1 MAMKIK
7 RHNSAV
13 RFTHWVTALSIFALL
28 FSGFGQMP
36 IYKRYFVDQLPGLG
50 WSSNFYIT
58 LNIHYVAAFILIFVS
73 FYYVAYLLTSKN
85 LDILPR
91 RGDFKESVQIFASM
105 VGLAKEPENDK
116 YLAEQRLAFSVTALS
131 VFFLIVTG
139 SLKVW
144 KNFPGVYLAPETVF
158 WLAQIHNLFTVILF
172 LSIIVHL
179 LAFLIKANRPL
190 VPSMFTGKIDMEYVR
205 KRHSKWWEKLN
216 SEVKDEAEEG
226 EAR

>member
-1 MAMKIK
+1 MVMKKIK
-7 RHNSAV
+7 RHNLAV
-13 RFTHWVTALSIFALL
+13 RFTHWVTALSIFVLL

-91 RGDFKESVQIFASM
+91 RGDLKESIQIFASM

-144 KNFPGVYLAPETVF
+144 KNLPGVYLAPGTCF
-158 WLAQIHNLFTVILF
+158 GWPRFTIF
-172 LSIIVHL
+172 S
-179 LAFLIKANRPL
+179 R
-190 VPSMFTGKIDMEYVR
+190 
-205 KRHSKWWEKLN
+205 
-216 SEVKDEAEEG
+216 
-226 EAR
+226 